1 MKNEFMNSD
10 MENDLINYESTD
22 CDDVNTNDFMNSDME
37 NELINVEELECQP
50 IDYNGIYDDLLDDN
64 GVYNNLPDDDEEEFG
79 DFEELAE
86 KIALEEEIKRIERAE
101 VSLDDFLNQL
111 DLTNSDLSDREG
123 TNGLKE
129 YTLSA
134 LGIVASF
141 KILLQGGIDYQNAI
155 QIANNIYQNKAN
167 EKQVSIQNTILEQ
180 NTI

>member
-1 MKNEFMNSD
+1 MKKNDFMNSD
-10 MENDLINYESTD
+10 MENDLINYESID
-22 CDDVNTNDFMNSDME
+22 CGD
-37 NELINVEELECQP
+37 IQ
-50 IDYNGIYDDLLDDN
+50 DDLLDN
-64 GVYNNLPDDDEEEFG
+64 EEEFG

-86 KIALEEEIKRIERAE
+86 GIALEEEIKRIKRAE
-101 VSLDDFLNQL
+101 IPLDDLLNQL
-111 DLTNSDLSDREG
+111 GLSNADLLDREG
-123 TNGLKE
+123 DSVLTE

>member
-1 MKNEFMNSD
+1 MKNDFMNSD

-37 NELINVEELECQP
+37 NEFINSEY
-50 IDYNGIYDDLLDDN
+50 IDCSIFKYDESIDDSDIQDDLL
-64 GVYNNLPDDDEEEFG
+64 DDDEEEFG

>member
-1 MKNEFMNSD
+1 MNMK
-10 MENDLINYESTD
+10 
-22 CDDVNTNDFMNSDME
+22 NDFMNSDME
-37 NELINVEELECQP
+37 NELINSEDFKDEYV
-50 IDYNGIYDDLLDDN
+50 DYNDVDNDLLDND
-64 GVYNNLPDDDEEEFG
+64 GVYGNLLDNEEEFEG
-79 DFEELAE
+79 FEELAE
-86 KIALEEEIKRIERAE
+86 GIALEEEIKRIKRAE
-101 VSLDDFLNQL
+101 IPLDDFLNQL
-111 DLTNSDLSDREG
+111 DLKNSDLSDQEG
-123 TNGLKE
+123 TNVLTV

>member
-1 MKNEFMNSD
+1 MK
-10 MENDLINYESTD
+10 
-22 CDDVNTNDFMNSDME
+22 NDFMNSDME
-37 NELINVEELECQP
+37 NELINAEEFFKYDEP
-50 IDYNGIYDDLLDDN
+50 IDDSDIQDDLL
-64 GVYNNLPDDDEEEFG
+64 DDEEEFG

-101 VSLDDFLNQL
+101 IPLDDFLNQL
-111 DLTNSDLSDREG
+111 GLSNADLLDREG
-123 TNGLKE
+123 DNVLTE

-134 LGIVASF
+134 LGIVSSF

-167 EKQVSIQNTILEQ
+167 EKQVGIQNTILEQ

>member
-1 MKNEFMNSD
+1 MNKYDWNVDNMKNDFMNSD
-10 MENDLINYESTD
+10 MENDLINYESID
-22 CDDVNTNDFMNSDME
+22 CGDVNTNEFINSEYIDCSIFKYDE
-37 NELINVEELECQP
+37 P
-50 IDYNGIYDDLLDDN
+50 IDDSDIQDDLLDD
-64 GVYNNLPDDDEEEFG
+64 EEDFEG
-79 DFEELAE
+79 FEELAE

-111 DLTNSDLSDREG
+111 DLKNSDLSDQEG
-123 TNGLKE
+123 TNVLTV

-155 QIANNIYQNKAN
+155 QIANNIYQNNAN

-180 NTI
+180 NSI

>member
-1 MKNEFMNSD
+1 MNKYDWSVD
-10 MENDLINYESTD
+10 NMN
-22 CDDVNTNDFMNSDME
+22 NDFMNSDME
-37 NELINVEELECQP
+37 NVLFNAEEFFKFDEP
-50 IDYNGIYDDLLDDN
+50 IDDSDIQDDLLDD
-64 GVYNNLPDDDEEEFG
+64 EEDFEG
-79 DFEELAE
+79 FEELAE

-111 DLTNSDLSDREG
+111 DLKNSDLSDQEG
-123 TNGLKE
+123 TNVLTV

-155 QIANNIYQNKAN
+155 QIANNIYQNNAN

>member
-1 MKNEFMNSD
+1 MKNDFMNSD
-10 MENDLINYESTD
+10 MENDLINA
-22 CDDVNTNDFMNSDME
+22 
-37 NELINVEELECQP
+37 EEFFKYDEP
-50 IDYNGIYDDLLDDN
+50 IDDSDIQDDLL
-64 GVYNNLPDDDEEEFG
+64 DDEEEFG

-101 VSLDDFLNQL
+101 NSLDDLLNQL
-111 DLTNSDLSDREG
+111 GLSNADLLDREE
-123 TNGLKE
+123 TNDLKE
-129 YTLSA
+129 YTLNA
-134 LGIVASF
+134 LGVVASF

>member
-1 MKNEFMNSD
+1 MKNE
-10 MENDLINYESTD
+10 
-22 CDDVNTNDFMNSDME
+22 FMNSDME

-64 GVYNNLPDDDEEEFG
+64 GVYNNLPDDDEEEEFG

-111 DLTNSDLSDREG
+111 DLKNSDLSDQEG
-123 TNGLKE
+123 TNVLTV

-167 EKQVSIQNTILEQ
+167 EKQVGIQNTILEQ
-180 NTI
+180 NAI

>member
-1 MKNEFMNSD
+1 MKNDFMNSD

-22 CDDVNTNDFMNSDME
+22 CGDINTNDFINSEYIDCSIFKYDE
-37 NELINVEELECQP
+37 P
-50 IDYNGIYDDLLDDN
+50 IDDGDTQDD
-64 GVYNNLPDDDEEEFG
+64 LPDDDEEEFG

-101 VSLDDFLNQL
+101 IPLDDFLNQL
-111 DLTNSDLSDREG
+111 DLKNSDLSDQEG
-123 TNGLKE
+123 TNVLTV

>member
-1 MKNEFMNSD
+1 MN
-10 MENDLINYESTD
+10 
-22 CDDVNTNDFMNSDME
+22 NDFMNSDME
-37 NELINVEELECQP
+37 NELINYES
-50 IDYNGIYDDLLDDN
+50 IDCDDINTNDFTNSDMENDFMNSEYIDCSIFKYDESIDD
-64 GVYNNLPDDDEEEFG
+64 GDTQDDLPDDDEEEFG

-111 DLTNSDLSDREG
+111 DLKNSDLSDQEG
-123 TNGLKE
+123 TNVLTV

>member
-1 MKNEFMNSD
+1 MNKYDWNVDNMKNDFMNSD
-10 MENDLINYESTD
+10 MENDLINAEEFFKYDEPTD
-22 CDDVNTNDFMNSDME
+22 DSDV
-37 NELINVEELECQP
+37 Q
-50 IDYNGIYDDLLDDN
+50 DDLLDD
-64 GVYNNLPDDDEEEFG
+64 EEDFEG
-79 DFEELAE
+79 FEELAE

-111 DLTNSDLSDREG
+111 DLKNSDLSDQEG
-123 TNGLKE
+123 TNVLTV

>member
-1 MKNEFMNSD
+1 MNKYDWSVD
-10 MENDLINYESTD
+10 NMN
-22 CDDVNTNDFMNSDME
+22 NDFMNSDIE
-37 NELINVEELECQP
+37 NDLINAQEFFKYDEP
-50 IDYNGIYDDLLDDN
+50 IDDSDIQDDLLDD
-64 GVYNNLPDDDEEEFG
+64 EEDFEG
-79 DFEELAE
+79 FEELAE

-111 DLTNSDLSDREG
+111 DLKNSDLSDQEG
-123 TNGLKE
+123 TNVLTV

-155 QIANNIYQNKAN
+155 QIANNIYQNNAN

>member
-1 MKNEFMNSD
+1 MN
-10 MENDLINYESTD
+10 
-22 CDDVNTNDFMNSDME
+22 NDFMNSDME
-37 NELINVEELECQP
+37 NELINAEELECQP
-50 IDYNGIYDDLLDDN
+50 IDYNYIYDDLLDDD
-64 GVYNNLPDDDEEEFG
+64 GVYNNLPDDDEEEEFG

-86 KIALEEEIKRIERAE
+86 GIALEEEIKRIKRAE
-101 VSLDDFLNQL
+101 IPLDDFLNQL
-111 DLTNSDLSDREG
+111 DLKNSDLSDQEG
-123 TNGLKE
+123 TNVLTV

>member
-1 MKNEFMNSD
+1 MKNDFMNSD

-37 NELINVEELECQP
+37 NEFINSEY
-50 IDYNGIYDDLLDDN
+50 IDCSIFKYDESIDDSDIQDDLL
-64 GVYNNLPDDDEEEFG
+64 DDDEEEFG

-111 DLTNSDLSDREG
+111 DLKNSDLSDQEG
-123 TNGLKE
+123 TNVLTV
-129 YTLSA
+129 YTSSA

-167 EKQVSIQNTILEQ
+167 EKQVGIQNTILEQ

>member
-1 MKNEFMNSD
+1 MKNDFMNSD
-10 MENDLINYESTD
+10 MENDLINYESID
-22 CDDVNTNDFMNSDME
+22 CGDVNTNDFINSEYIDCSIFKYDE
-37 NELINVEELECQP
+37 P
-50 IDYNGIYDDLLDDN
+50 IDDGDTQDDLL
-64 GVYNNLPDDDEEEFG
+64 DDDEEEFG

-111 DLTNSDLSDREG
+111 GLSKAGLLDREG
-123 TNGLKE
+123 DNVLTE
-129 YTLSA
+129 YTLNA
-134 LGIVASF
+134 LGIVSSF

-167 EKQVSIQNTILEQ
+167 EKQVGIQNTILEQ

>member
-1 MKNEFMNSD
+1 MNKYDWSVDNMKNDFMNSD
-10 MENDLINYESTD
+10 MENDLINA
-22 CDDVNTNDFMNSDME
+22 
-37 NELINVEELECQP
+37 EEFFKYDEP
-50 IDYNGIYDDLLDDN
+50 IDDSDIQDDLLDD
-64 GVYNNLPDDDEEEFG
+64 EEDFEG
-79 DFEELAE
+79 FEELAE

-111 DLTNSDLSDREG
+111 DLKNSDLSDQEG
-123 TNGLKE
+123 TNVLTV

>member
-1 MKNEFMNSD
+1 MK
-10 MENDLINYESTD
+10 
-22 CDDVNTNDFMNSDME
+22 NDFMNSDME
-37 NELINVEELECQP
+37 NELINYECIDCGDINTNDFMNSDMENDFINSEYIDCSIFKYDEP
-50 IDYNGIYDDLLDDN
+50 IDDGDTQDD
-64 GVYNNLPDDDEEEFG
+64 LPDDDEEEFG

-101 VSLDDFLNQL
+101 TSLDDLLNQL
-111 DLTNSDLSDREG
+111 DLKNSDLSDQEG
-123 TNGLKE
+123 TNVLTV

>member
-86 KIALEEEIKRIERAE
+86 RIALEEEIKRFKRAE
-101 VSLDDFLNQL
+101 ISLDDFLNQL
-111 DLTNSDLSDREG
+111 GSTKAGLLDREG
-123 TNGLKE
+123 DNVLTE
-129 YTLSA
+129 YTLNA
-134 LGIVASF
+134 LGIVSSF
-141 KILLQGGIDYQNAI
+141 KILLEGGVDYQNAI

-167 EKQVSIQNTILEQ
+167 EKQVGIQNTILEQ
-180 NTI
+180 NAI

>member
-1 MKNEFMNSD
+1 MNKYDWNVDNMKNDFMNSD
-10 MENDLINYESTD
+10 MENDLINAEEFFKYDEPTD
-22 CDDVNTNDFMNSDME
+22 DSDV
-37 NELINVEELECQP
+37 Q
-50 IDYNGIYDDLLDDN
+50 DDLLDD
-64 GVYNNLPDDDEEEFG
+64 EEDFEG
-79 DFEELAE
+79 FEELAE

-111 DLTNSDLSDREG
+111 DLKNSDLSDQEG
-123 TNGLKE
+123 TNVLTV
-129 YTLSA
+129 YTLTA

>member
-1 MKNEFMNSD
+1 MKNDFMNSD

-22 CDDVNTNDFMNSDME
+22 YDDVNTNDFMNSDME
-37 NELINVEELECQP
+37 NEFINNEYIDCSIFKYDEP
-50 IDYNGIYDDLLDDN
+50 IDDSDIQDDLL
-64 GVYNNLPDDDEEEFG
+64 DDEEEFG

-111 DLTNSDLSDREG
+111 DLKNSDLSDQEG
-123 TNGLKE
+123 TNVLTE
-129 YTLSA
+129 YTLNA

>member
-1 MKNEFMNSD
+1 MNKYDWNVDNMKNDFMNSD
-10 MENDLINYESTD
+10 MENDLINAEEFFKYDEPTD
-22 CDDVNTNDFMNSDME
+22 DSDV
-37 NELINVEELECQP
+37 Q
-50 IDYNGIYDDLLDDN
+50 DDLLDD
-64 GVYNNLPDDDEEEFG
+64 EEDFEG
-79 DFEELAE
+79 FEELAE

-111 DLTNSDLSDREG
+111 DLKNSDLSDQEG
-123 TNGLKE
+123 TNVLTV

-167 EKQVSIQNTILEQ
+167 EKQVSIQNTILDQ

>member
-1 MKNEFMNSD
+1 MKNDFMNSD

-22 CDDVNTNDFMNSDME
+22 CDDINTNDFTNSDME
-37 NELINVEELECQP
+37 NEFINSEYIDCSIFKYDEP
-50 IDYNGIYDDLLDDN
+50 IDDGDTQDDLLDD
-64 GVYNNLPDDDEEEFG
+64 EEDFEG
-79 DFEELAE
+79 FEELAE

-111 DLTNSDLSDREG
+111 GLSNADLLDREG
-123 TNGLKE
+123 NNVLTE
-129 YTLSA
+129 YTSSA
-134 LGIVASF
+134 LGIVSSF

>member
-1 MKNEFMNSD
+1 MNKYDWNVDNMKNDFMNSD
-10 MENDLINYESTD
+10 MENDLINAEEFFKYDEPTD
-22 CDDVNTNDFMNSDME
+22 DSDV
-37 NELINVEELECQP
+37 Q
-50 IDYNGIYDDLLDDN
+50 DDLLDD
-64 GVYNNLPDDDEEEFG
+64 EEDFEG
-79 DFEELAE
+79 FEELAE

-111 DLTNSDLSDREG
+111 DLKNSDLSDQEG
-123 TNGLKE
+123 TNVLTV

-155 QIANNIYQNKAN
+155 QIANNIYQNNAN

>member
-1 MKNEFMNSD
+1 
-10 MENDLINYESTD
+10 
-22 CDDVNTNDFMNSDME
+22 MNSDME
-37 NELINVEELECQP
+37 NELINYES
-50 IDYNGIYDDLLDDN
+50 IDCDDINTNDFTNSDMENDFMNSEYIDCSIFKYDESIDD
-64 GVYNNLPDDDEEEFG
+64 GDTQDDLPDDDEEEFG

-111 DLTNSDLSDREG
+111 DLKNSDLSDQEG
-123 TNGLKE
+123 TNVLTV

>member
-1 MKNEFMNSD
+1 MKNDFMNSD

-22 CDDVNTNDFMNSDME
+22 CGDINTNEFINSEYIDCGIFKYD
-37 NELINVEELECQP
+37 ELIDDDDIQ
-50 IDYNGIYDDLLDDN
+50 DDL
-64 GVYNNLPDDDEEEFG
+64 PEDDEEDFEG
-79 DFEELAE
+79 FEELAE

-111 DLTNSDLSDREG
+111 DLKNSDLSDQEG
-123 TNGLKE
+123 TNVLTV

>member
-10 MENDLINYESTD
+10 MENDLINA
-22 CDDVNTNDFMNSDME
+22 
-37 NELINVEELECQP
+37 EEFFKYDEP
-50 IDYNGIYDDLLDDN
+50 IDDSDIQNDLL
-64 GVYNNLPDDDEEEFG
+64 DDEEEFEG
-79 DFEELAE
+79 FEELAE

-111 DLTNSDLSDREG
+111 GLTNSNLLNREG
-123 TNGLKE
+123 TNDLKE
-129 YTLSA
+129 YTLNA
-134 LGIVASF
+134 LGIVSSF

>member
-1 MKNEFMNSD
+1 MKNDFMNSD

-22 CDDVNTNDFMNSDME
+22 YDDVNTNDFMNSDME
-37 NELINVEELECQP
+37 NEFINSDYIDCSIFKYDEP
-50 IDYNGIYDDLLDDN
+50 IDDGDTQDD
-64 GVYNNLPDDDEEEFG
+64 LPDDDEEEFG

-101 VSLDDFLNQL
+101 IPLDDFLNQL
-111 DLTNSDLSDREG
+111 DLTTSDLLDLEG
-123 TNGLKE
+123 DNVLTE
-129 YTLSA
+129 YTSSA

-167 EKQVSIQNTILEQ
+167 EKQVGIQNTILEQ

>member
-10 MENDLINYESTD
+10 MEND
-22 CDDVNTNDFMNSDME
+22 
-37 NELINVEELECQP
+37 LINVEELECQP

-64 GVYNNLPDDDEEEFG
+64 GVYDNLPDYDEEEFEG
-79 DFEELAE
+79 FEELAE

-111 DLTNSDLSDREG
+111 DLKNSDLSDQEG
-123 TNGLKE
+123 TNVLTV

>member
-1 MKNEFMNSD
+1 MKNDFMNSD
-10 MENDLINYESTD
+10 MENDLINAEEFFKYDESI
-22 CDDVNTNDFMNSDME
+22 DDSD
-37 NELINVEELECQP
+37 IQ
-50 IDYNGIYDDLLDDN
+50 DDLLDD
-64 GVYNNLPDDDEEEFG
+64 EEEFEG
-79 DFEELAE
+79 FEELAE

-101 VSLDDFLNQL
+101 IPLNDLLNQL
-111 DLTNSDLSDREG
+111 GLTNSDLSDREG
-123 TNGLKE
+123 TNDLKE

-134 LGIVASF
+134 LGIVSSF

>member
-22 CDDVNTNDFMNSDME
+22 CGDVNTNEFINSEYIDCGIFKYDE
-37 NELINVEELECQP
+37 P
-50 IDYNGIYDDLLDDN
+50 IDDDIQDD
-64 GVYNNLPDDDEEEFG
+64 LPDDDEEEFG

-86 KIALEEEIKRIERAE
+86 GIALEEEIKRIERAE

-111 DLTNSDLSDREG
+111 DLKNSDLSDQEG
-123 TNGLKE
+123 TNVLTV

-155 QIANNIYQNKAN
+155 QIANNIYQNQAN
-167 EKQVSIQNTILEQ
+167 EKQVGIQNTILEQ